1 MIQTQTKILI
11 KDNSDFLEGKCINY
25 TPRIA
30 RGAATIGDLI
40 KVTIL
45 KTKKSKSPIS
55 RSLNT
60 MTGAKGKSSLQ
71 DLLIIQT
78 KKPIYR
84 KDGSTVKFDFN
95 CGVCISFKGITSSS
109 IGGGVGKK
117 RLQLGFKRIN
127 TTTTL
132 ELKNFTRAPLQQFK
146 GAYNLI
152 KLSKG
157 FV

>member
-1 MIQTQTKILI
+1 MIQTQTKIVI
-11 KDNSDFLEGKCINY
+11 KDNSDFLQGKCINY

-55 RSLNT
+55 RALNT
-60 MTGAKGKSSLQ
+60 TTGAKGKSSLQ

-95 CGVCISFKGITSSS
+95 CGVCISFKGITSS
-109 IGGGVGKK
+109 IGGVGKK

-132 ELKNFTRAPLQQFK
+132 ELKNFTRAPLHQFK